1 MRRRHLSSRRN
12 DGHLRSDLRR
22 AIRAREERYLI
33 IPVEGSTSIEAAV
46 YDRNERKL
54 RIRFCPG
61 QGRRRGDT
69 YDYLDVPMTVIRD
82 FLGFDSKGRFVNWY
96 IKPHY
101 RCDPVRGY
109 TLLAEGRR

>member
-1 MRRRHLSSRRN
+1 MRRRGLSSRRN
-12 DGHLRSDLRR
+12 DGHLRSDQRR
-22 AIRAREERYLI
+22 RIRAWQEERQERYLI
-33 IPVEGSTSIEAAV
+33 IPVEESTSIESAV

-69 YDYLDVPMTVIRD
+69 YDYSDVPMTVIRD

-96 IKPHY
+96 IKPNY
-101 RCDPVRGY
+101 RCEPVRGE
-109 TLLAEGRR
+109 AAP